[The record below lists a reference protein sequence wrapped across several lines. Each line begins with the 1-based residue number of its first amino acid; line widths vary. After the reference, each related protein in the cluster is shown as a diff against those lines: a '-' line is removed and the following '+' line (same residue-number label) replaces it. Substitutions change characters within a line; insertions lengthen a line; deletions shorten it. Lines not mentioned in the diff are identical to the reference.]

1 MRWCLIKDHAA
12 QTWLLT
18 HLTMLHIGHAMPC
31 VEMLRSFMFTKQIHK
46 MRNTNFA
53 MPRLCGRQINIMV
66 SHGTDFELKF
76 WAGAQILWAPGGRTA
91 QARWAHS
98 TLTFV
103 TSSLT
108 SQTKFYT
115 FTDVSEK
122 SRMSGD
128 VDTLR
133 HIIIVAFSCHFCDN
147 MRLDWVKIK
156 RNVCRLDSGM

>member
-18 HLTMLHIGHAMPC
+18 HLTMLHIGHAMRRNAK
-31 VEMLRSFMFTKQIHK
+31 VIHVYK
-46 MRNTNFA
+46 TN
-53 MPRLCGRQINIMV
+53 PQNEKYKLCNAAALW
-66 SHGTDFELKF
+66 SANKYHGVTWDRF
-76 WAGAQILWAPGGRTA
+76 WAQILSRRKFCGHQVVTLLKPGEHIQLSHLSHHLWQVR
-91 QARWAHS
+91 QN
-98 TLTFV
+98 
-103 TSSLT
+103 
-108 SQTKFYT
+108 FYT